1 MKTPD
6 DQLLS
11 HGPIPRAIGSIAIPM
26 LIMMLTA
33 ISFNWLDAWYISR
46 LGEAE
51 LTAIDIAF
59 PLITF
64 SSSIIFGGVG
74 TGVSA
79 AIAAYH
85 ASKDKA
91 SKVLALRYGLGLAL
105 LIAFIIT
112 LVITFGGRQL
122 LAMQNDDP
130 AILEL
135 SYTYC
140 FWYFLLF
147 PVMAIGSTI
156 SAAMRGT
163 GNAAR
168 PMVFSII
175 AMITDAILTPLFTYS
190 VEASWYSGLFLGLG
204 IKGAALST
212 NVSYIVLTL
221 LLLWDVRRE
230 KQGLDFSTPTNAHP
244 DKQKIL
250 KRILSTSLIAALVPM
265 ITNLII
271 GFSQSL
277 LARRGTAILD
287 AFSLSKRFEQFLIML
302 CIPVCAAT
310 MITISASHS
319 HGLHERIQQTLKYSI
334 KLLVTCSVV
343 LSVFMYFGSDLWFKA
358 FTPKAEILAEG
369 ARYFG
374 HAFLHIV
381 FLPLTLL
388 INFSFQGISKPAR
401 PLPISISSIILF
413 QGLACYLIISQNFAT
428 STYYSL
434 LSLSTPLTF
443 YLCYLLFKRQS
454 VIKG

>member
-1 MKTPD
+1 
-6 DQLLS
+6 
-11 HGPIPRAIGSIAIPM
+11 
-26 LIMMLTA
+26 
-33 ISFNWLDAWYISR
+33 
-46 LGEAE
+46 
-51 LTAIDIAF
+51 
-59 PLITF
+59 
-64 SSSIIFGGVG
+64 
-74 TGVSA
+74 
-79 AIAAYH
+79 
-85 ASKDKA
+85 
-91 SKVLALRYGLGLAL
+91 
-105 LIAFIIT
+105 
-112 LVITFGGRQL
+112 
-122 LAMQNDDP
+122 MQNNDP
-130 AILEL
+130 VILEL

-190 VEASWYSGLFLGLG
+190 VEASWYSSLFLGLG

-334 KLLVTCSVV
+334 KLLLTCSAV
-343 LSVFMYFGSDLWFKA
+343 LSILMYFGSDLWFKA

>member
-1 MKTPD
+1 MKKPD

-85 ASKDKA
+85 SSKNKNSTA
-91 SKVLALRYGLGLAL
+91 LALRYGLGLAVS
-105 LIAFIIT
+105 IALIIT
-112 LVITFGGRQL
+112 LAVTFGGRQL
-122 LAMQNDDP
+122 LAFQNNDSH
-130 AILEL
+130 ILDL

-140 FWYFLLF
+140 FWYFLLL
-147 PVMAIGSTI
+147 PVMAVGATI

-168 PMVFSII
+168 PMIFSII
-175 AMITDAILTPLFTYS
+175 AMITDAVLTPLFTYS
-190 VEASWYSGLFLGLG
+190 MPDAWYSPFFLGLG

-212 NVSYIVLTL
+212 NVSYIVLTVL
-221 LLLWDVRRE
+221 LLIDVRRE
-230 KQGLDFSTPTNAHP
+230 SHGLDFSTPTSGHP

-250 KRILSTSLIAALVPM
+250 RRILNTSLIAALVPM
-265 ITNLII
+265 ITNLVI

-277 LARRGTAILD
+277 LAQRGTAVLD

-302 CIPVCAAT
+302 CIPLCAAS
-310 MITISASHS
+310 MITISASQS
-319 HGLHERIQQTLKYSI
+319 HGLKERIHETLNYSI
-334 KLLVTCSVV
+334 KFLLACSS
-343 LSVFMYFGSDLWFKA
+343 LLALIMYFGSDLWFKA
-358 FTPKAEILAEG
+358 FTGNENILVEG
-369 ARYFG
+369 ALYFG
-374 HAFLHIV
+374 HAFLHIA

-388 INFSFQGISKPAR
+388 LNFAFQGISQPQK
-401 PLPISISSIILF
+401 PLPISITSILIF
-413 QGLACYLIISQNFAT
+413 QGLACYLIINQGHTT
-428 STYYSL
+428 SLYYSL
-434 LSLSTPLTF
+434 LSISTPLTF
-443 YLCYLLFKRQS
+443 VLCYWLFKKQK
-454 VIKG
+454 I